1 VTRSSRANPVCERA
15 AVTLHALGLR
25 SCADASGV
33 EVSALSGGC
42 IHSVWRVAFDRSAL
56 DVESVVMKMA
66 DGDAARFMEI
76 EAHGLRRLAETG
88 TIRVPEVH
96 GVLDDDA
103 GAVLVMEHLQRR
115 GGGASGVEWSAFGT
129 ALAAMH
135 AFGGADPGTARRYGD
150 EFDGVLGTTPQENGW
165 CDDWVEFVRTR
176 RLGPMLEAL
185 RQRDLLHDAEMAQM
199 KRVIDAL
206 DRLLIADPHPA
217 RLHGDLWSGNAL
229 ATGDGIAII
238 DPAHFVGDPLAE
250 LGIME
255 LFGGVPDPALA
266 AYHEVARSGVL
277 GSMERAETR
286 IAVFRLHHL
295 LNHVLIF
302 GRGYADQAMAEAR
315 RLLKG

>member
-1 VTRSSRANPVCERA
+1 VTRSAGANAVCERA
-15 AVTLHALGLR
+15 AAALHALGLR
-25 SCADASGV
+25 GCADADGV

-56 DVESVVMKMA
+56 DAESVVMKMA

-76 EAHGLRRLAETG
+76 EAHGLRRLGETG
-88 TIRVPEVH
+88 TVRVPEVH
-96 GVLDDDA
+96 GVVSDDA
-103 GAVLVMEHLQRR
+103 GAVLVMEHLERR
-115 GGGASGVEWSAFGT
+115 GGRASGVEWSTFGT

-165 CDDWVEFVRTR
+165 CDDWVEFVHTR
-176 RLGPMLEAL
+176 RLGPMLAAL
-185 RQRDLLHDAEMAQM
+185 RQRDLLHDAEVLEVS
-199 KRVIDAL
+199 RVIDAL

-229 ATGDGIAII
+229 AVEDGIAII

-250 LGIME
+250 LGIMA
-255 LFGGVPDPALA
+255 LFGGFPDSAMA
-266 AYHEVARSGVL
+266 AYHQAAGSGVL

-286 IAVFRLHHL
+286 IGVFRLHHL

-302 GRGYADQAMAEAR
+302 GRGYADQAMSEAR